1 MDPCEVMK
9 SNAPALYSFTEEFW
23 QEWDHR
29 EATTVA
35 NDVLLRWRSDRKR
48 FPPRAYE
55 ARNLVWKW
63 SDPPLWRT
71 FSAAERLAICGFP
84 VTALDEILGSN
95 RGPVEARRNTLV
107 GQGFHLPFTI
117 VLFTIIALEVLGTS
131 PTLRTDVSYG
141 PAELF
146 LRRRVHGTAFQPDAF
161 HSFPGLITA
170 RDLVEDIFLQLD
182 CQNFSLASKVAK
194 TILHTAL
201 YQLQLYWVDTQLR
214 GLPGFSQGPQW
225 RSQMRRR
232 RTLATQSR
240 QRITGVGKFGMG
252 YLIPPGCGKMEHLRL
267 SALLQSP
274 FNLVSDVDDDTE
286 FVAIGQAILG
296 PYVGTSRRLQE
307 KTLKHLVSAL
317 TPIHVWLQT
326 KRTPEVCAVADVK
339 NSAVIAALTTLL
351 RWPDRLQTK
360 CYVEGFRI
368 VGPIKSSCIFKPLS
382 VVEDPVPIYAQEGFY
397 GEQDKADLYTP
408 LRSRPSQHHQKI
420 LEATI
425 VEQQRGWL
433 GPFRTANDINKEF
446 GAGMWRFIPRFL
458 LQQRLRDRLIDNAKT
473 GKQNHFTQCPETIF
487 SITLDW
493 LGIALKC
500 LEAVFVERCPECLE
514 LPFPEWFDPGISL
527 DDLPDAFKGCP
538 VHPADQR
545 ACSVVWY
552 WQCSGEF

>member
-1 MDPCEVMK
+1 M
-9 SNAPALYSFTEEFW
+9 
-23 QEWDHR
+23 
-29 EATTVA
+29 
-35 NDVLLRWRSDRKR
+35 LLRWRSDRQR

-55 ARNLVWKW
+55 ARNLLWKG
-63 SDPPLWRT
+63 SDPPLWRRC
-71 FSAAERLAICGFP
+71 SSAERLAICGFP

-117 VLFTIIALEVLGTS
+117 VLFTIMALEVLGAS
-131 PTLRTDVSYG
+131 PALRTDLSYG

-146 LRRRVHGTAFQPDAF
+146 LRRREHGTVFQPDAF

-201 YQLQLYWVDTQLR
+201 YQLQLYWVDTQQR

-225 RSQMRRR
+225 RSQMRRG

-240 QRITGVGKFGMG
+240 QRITGFGKFGIG

-296 PYVGTSRRLQE
+296 PYVGTFRHLQE
-307 KTLKHLVSAL
+307 KALKHLVSAL

-326 KRTPEVCAVADVK
+326 KRTPEVRAVADVK

-351 RWPDRLQTK
+351 RWPDRLQAK
-360 CYVEGFRI
+360 CYV
-368 VGPIKSSCIFKPLS
+368 
-382 VVEDPVPIYAQEGFY
+382 
-397 GEQDKADLYTP
+397 
-408 LRSRPSQHHQKI
+408 
-420 LEATI
+420 
-425 VEQQRGWL
+425 
-433 GPFRTANDINKEF
+433 
-446 GAGMWRFIPRFL
+446 
-458 LQQRLRDRLIDNAKT
+458 
-473 GKQNHFTQCPETIF
+473 
-487 SITLDW
+487 
-493 LGIALKC
+493 
-500 LEAVFVERCPECLE
+500 
-514 LPFPEWFDPGISL
+514 
-527 DDLPDAFKGCP
+527 
-538 VHPADQR
+538 
-545 ACSVVWY
+545 
-552 WQCSGEF
+552 